1 MALTNL
7 QGSDPLLR
15 YLKKQQVIPG
25 NTDASPWYLPG
36 SEAVIGITVLFSF
49 SLSLPHPSY
58 KAKLTVQK
66 ASLLNH
72 SSTFQIIIPWSAM
85 LSHLVVANSLPP
97 HGLQPTR
104 FLCPCNSPGKN
115 TGGCYHALL
124 QGIFPTPGSDPG
136 LPNCRRILYRLSHQ
150 GSPWGGTCEKN
161 SSPISRTCI
170 SYVY

>member
-15 YLKKQQVIPG
+15 YLKKQQVISG

-58 KAKLTVQK
+58 KAKLIVQK
-66 ASLLNH
+66 ASLFNH
-72 SSTFQIIIPWSAM
+72 SSTFQIIIPWSAV
-85 LSHLVVANSLPP
+85 LNHSVVANSLPP

-104 FLCPCNSPGKN
+104 FLCPWNSPVKN
-115 TGGCYHALL
+115 TGLGCHFLL
-124 QGIFPTPGSDPG
+124 QRIFPTQESSPG
-136 LPNCRRILYRLSHQ
+136 LLHCRQVLY
-150 GSPWGGTCEKN
+150 C
-161 SSPISRTCI
+161 
-170 SYVY
+170 